1 MRSIPWKQ
9 SLHMIQSV
17 TINCIA
23 YKNTCKNATT
33 YYVDKFTGNRAM
45 MPTACWWGRLM
56 GGSWSLWGLAFFPR
70 ALPFLLLNQLFH
82 TQLHTLLE
90 PSLT

>member
-1 MRSIPWKQ
+1 MRSLPWKQ
-9 SLHMIQSV
+9 SLPMIQSV

-45 MPTACWWGRLM
+45 MPTAC
-56 GGSWSLWGLAFFPR
+56 
-70 ALPFLLLNQLFH
+70 
-82 TQLHTLLE
+82 
-90 PSLT
+90 